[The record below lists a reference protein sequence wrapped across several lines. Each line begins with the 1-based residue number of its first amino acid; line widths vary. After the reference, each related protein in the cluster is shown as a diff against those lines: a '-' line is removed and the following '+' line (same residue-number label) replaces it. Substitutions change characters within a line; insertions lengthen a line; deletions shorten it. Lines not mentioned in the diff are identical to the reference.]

1 MTFARRT
8 FRVAGIYGLVTLL
21 PQLFLE
27 ARIGRDNPQAITHPE
42 YFYGFLF
49 VTIAWQVVFLVIAS
63 DPPRYRP
70 LMPVAALLEKFPFA
84 LTMFAM
90 VAMGRVTNAILP
102 FAAIDVVLGA
112 LFLVSW
118 KRTAEQSA
126 ER

>member
-1 MTFARRT
+1 MIFGSRV
-8 FRVAGIYGLVTLL
+8 FRIAGIYGLVALL

-27 ARIGRDNPQAITHPE
+27 QRIGRDNPPAITHPE
-42 YFYGFLF
+42 YFYGFLL
-49 VTIAWQVVFLVIAS
+49 VTIAWQIAFLVIAS

-70 LMPVAALLEKFPFA
+70 LMLVAVIEKWPFA

-90 VAMGRVTNAILP
+90 VAAGRVTSAILI

-118 KRTAEQSA
+118 KKTPS
-126 ER
+126 

>member
-1 MTFARRT
+1 MLFARRT
-8 FRVAGIYGLVTLL
+8 FRIAGIYGLVALL

-27 ARIGRDNPQAITHPE
+27 QRIGRDNPPAITHPE
-42 YFYGFLF
+42 YFYGFLL
-49 VTIAWQVVFLVIAS
+49 VTIAWQVAFLVIAN

-90 VAMGRVTNAILP
+90 VAAGRVTNAILL
-102 FAAIDVVLGA
+102 FAAIDVVLGV

-118 KRTAEQSA
+118 KKTSSS
-126 ER
+126 